1 MNFSKQGINN
11 SNRLSRYLSLGLAIT
26 LAALVLPAALWAQS
40 TTGTILGTVK
50 DQTGAVLPG
59 VSINIRNVET
69 GITRASVTGAR
80 GEYRVPALN
89 VGSYEVQAELA
100 GFQRAVR
107 QGITLT
113 VGREAVVDLTMN
125 VGDVSEQVT
134 VTGEAPLIET
144 TSASVGGVV
153 DSQQIRDI
161 PLNARSFIEL
171 VPLQAGAVLS
181 ETGGTGSIFGFG
193 KKLSIAG
200 TRYTSNSFLL
210 DGADINDASGTSGS
224 VAGTM
229 AGIETVREFKVIT
242 NAYDAEYGRH
252 TGGVI
257 SAVTK
262 SGTNEYHG
270 SLFEFLR
277 NDNLDAPRWEDN
289 KNING
294 RPEFRRNQFG
304 GSLGGPLV
312 SDRTFFFTSYEGL
325 REDKGITETYTVPS
339 LAMRARAANPAIR
352 PYLDAW
358 PVPTDAALATNA
370 DQALRIVGIPRPTT
384 QDFVTGRV
392 DHRFSDA
399 DSLFVRFNH
408 DRSDREDFRMTTSQL
423 SNSKNYFTT
432 IEETHIFS
440 PAMLGRTHLSV
451 NRTDFGAADD
461 KIAGFNYPK
470 FSFSD
475 VEDVPGNIGITGGFT
490 TWGGSNTNP
499 RYNKQTTWQM
509 KEDLSLTAGRNSF
522 RFGAQW
528 ETILYN
534 MRSDFHSAGTF
545 TFANANDF
553 LSNTV
558 SNVTFTR
565 PGSQSHRSW
574 KQNLAGLYLQDD
586 FQLRQ
591 GLTFNMGV
599 RYEFITVPVERYG
612 RSATIRD
619 ITPANLAVVTPAQTN
634 PGPMFENPSLKNIAP
649 RVGFAWDVFGGG
661 KTSVRG
667 GVGVFHDQLLAM
679 YWLVPGNRVFPYY
692 AVSEAFSGP
701 GQAVID
707 FPNMFFSQK
716 GLLLGQGE
724 RAGPQVDGI
733 EYYSA
738 QPAVYKWNFDINQ
751 QLAKDTTINI
761 GYTGTRS
768 THLMRGNLQLNTTP
782 AEVRNGRTYI
792 LTEPT
797 PGSGVQRF
805 QLANNPF
812 FNRFRWRIYDGTSD
826 YHGLRM
832 SLNKRFSDSFQ
843 FTTSY
848 TWARSIDDGSAFL
861 GSGDYTNDRQPYRT
875 GKEVA
880 LSAFDIRHSLNGNVV
895 WDLPGS
901 SLSGAAGAILGGW
914 SVSSIVRMNTGS
926 PNSIIADRPRIGT
939 AQMVFVDGPSVEAI
953 VGGNLNAAT
962 GNPDTY
968 VDLSQFQ
975 SRAVRPVTDPE
986 RYVLGSVGPNTLI
999 GPGIVNLD
1007 VSFSKTT
1014 ALSRLSETS
1023 SLELRVELFNLG
1035 NHPNFSDPDTNLFDQ
1050 NGAVRGT
1057 AGKITATRESTQS
1070 RQMQLGVRFAF

>member
-1 MNFSKQGINN
+1 MNFSKRRINI
-11 SNRLSRYLSLGLAIT
+11 SNRLGGILPLGLALILTAIT
-26 LAALVLPAALWAQS
+26 LPAALWAQS
-40 TTGTILGTVK
+40 TTGTILGTAK

-69 GITRASVTGAR
+69 GITRASVTGDR
-80 GEYRVPALN
+80 GEYRVPALG
-89 VGSYEVQAELA
+89 VGIYEVQAELA

-134 VTGEAPLIET
+134 VIGEAPLIET

-262 SGTNEYHG
+262 SGTNDTHG

-289 KNING
+289 KSSNG

-304 GSLGGPLV
+304 GSLGGPLIK
-312 SDRTFFFTSYEGL
+312 DQTFYFTSYEGL
-325 REDKGITETYTVPS
+325 REDKGITETYTVPGA
-339 LAMRARAANPAIR
+339 AMRARAANPAIR

-358 PVPTDAALATNA
+358 PAPTQADLDAN
-370 DQALRIVGIPRPTT
+370 QAFRIVGIPRPTA

-392 DHRFSDA
+392 DHRISDS
-399 DSLFVRFNH
+399 DSVFMRFNH
-408 DRSDREDFRMTTSQL
+408 DNSDRQDFRMTTAQL

-440 PAMLGRTHLSV
+440 PAFLGRTHLSL
-451 NRTDFGAADD
+451 NRTDFGAADA
-461 KIAGFNYPK
+461 KIDGFTYPK

-475 VEDVPGNIGITGGFT
+475 VEDVPGNIGITGGFAS
-490 TWGGSNTNP
+490 WGGSSTNP

-509 KEDLSLTAGRNSF
+509 KEDLFWTAGRNSF
-522 RFGAQW
+522 KFGGQW

-553 LSNTV
+553 LNNVV

-574 KQNLAGLYLQDD
+574 KQYLAGLYLQDD
-586 FQLRQ
+586 VQLRQ
-591 GLTFNMGV
+591 GLTLNLGV
-599 RYEFITVPVERYG
+599 RYEFISVPEERYG

-619 ITPANLAVVTPAQTN
+619 ISPANLAVVTPAQTD

-649 RVGFAWDVFGGG
+649 RVGIAWDVFGSG
-661 KTSVRG
+661 KTSVRA

-692 AVSEAFSGP
+692 SVSEAFSGP
-701 GQAVID
+701 GQPAID
-707 FPNMFFSQK
+707 FPNMFFTQK
-716 GLLLGQGE
+716 NILLGQGD
-724 RAGPQVDGI
+724 RLGPQVDGI

-751 QLAKDTTINI
+751 QLAKDTTIDI

-782 AEVRNGRTYI
+782 AQVRNGRTYI
-792 LTEPT
+792 LTEPI
-797 PGSGVQRF
+797 PGGTALRF
-805 QLANNPF
+805 QLPNNAF

-832 SLNKRFSDSFQ
+832 SLNKRFSNSFQ
-843 FTTSY
+843 FSSSY
-848 TWARSIDDGSAFL
+848 TWARSVDDGSAFL

-875 GKEVA
+875 GKERA

-901 SLSGAAGAILGGW
+901 QLSGVTGAILGGW
-914 SVSSIVRMNTGS
+914 SISSIVRMNTGS
-926 PNSIIADRPRIGT
+926 PNSIIADRPRLGT
-939 AQMVFVDGPSVEAI
+939 AQMVFVDGPSVEPVA
-953 VGGNLNAAT
+953 GGNLNAAT
-962 GNPDTY
+962 GNPDAY
-968 VDLSQFQ
+968 VDMSQYTTRALLSLN
-975 SRAVRPVTDPE
+975 DPE

-999 GPGIVNLD
+999 GPGIVNAD
-1007 VSFSKTT
+1007 FSFSKN
-1014 ALSRLSETS
+1014 AQLPKLSENA
-1023 SLELRVELFNLG
+1023 SLEFRIELFNIA
-1035 NHPNFSDPDTNLFDQ
+1035 NHPNFSDPDSNLFDQ
-1050 NGAVRGT
+1050 NGVARAT

-1070 RQMQLGVRFAF
+1070 RQVQLGVRFAF

>member
-1 MNFSKQGINN
+1 MTISKRVGEN
-11 SNRLSRYLSLGLAIT
+11 SDRARQCFLLGLALILGST
-26 LAALVLPAALWAQS
+26 LSSTLLRGQG

-59 VSINIRNVET
+59 ASITIRNVET
-69 GITRASVTGAR
+69 GITRTSATGDR
-80 GEYRVPALN
+80 GEYRVPALG
-89 VGSYEVQAELA
+89 VGNYEVQAEMA
-100 GFQRAVR
+100 GFQRGIR

-113 VGREAVVDLTMN
+113 VGREAVVDISLN

-171 VPLQAGAVLS
+171 VPLQAGAVLN

-242 NAYDAEYGRH
+242 NAYDSEYGRH

-262 SGTNEYHG
+262 SGTNEPRG

-277 NDNLDAPRWEDN
+277 NDNVDAPRWDDN
-289 KNING
+289 RSDKG
-294 RPEFRRNQFG
+294 KPEFRRNQFG
-304 GSLGGPLV
+304 GSLGGPLIK
-312 SDRTFFFTSYEGL
+312 DKTFYFTSYEGL
-325 REDKGITETYTVPS
+325 RENKGITETYTVPS
-339 LAMRARAANPAIR
+339 TAMRALAANPAVR

-358 PVPTDAALATNA
+358 PVPTEAPFTTNPL
-370 DQALRIVGIPRPTT
+370 QAFRIVGIPRPTS
-384 QDFVTGRV
+384 QNFVTGRV
-392 DHRFSDA
+392 DHTISAA
-399 DSLFVRFNH
+399 DSIFMRFNH
-408 DRSDREDFRMTTSQL
+408 DKSDRTDYRMTSTQV
-423 SNSKNYFTT
+423 SNSSNYFTT

-440 PAMLGRTHLSV
+440 PAVLGRSHISL
-451 NRTDFGAADD
+451 NRTDFGAGDD
-461 KIAGFNYPK
+461 KLPGMTYPK

-475 VEDVPGNIGITGGFT
+475 VEDVPGNIGITGGYT
-490 TWGGSNTNP
+490 SWGGSSTNP
-499 RYNKQTTWQM
+499 RYNKQTTWQL
-509 KEDLSLTAGRNSF
+509 KEDVFWTAGRHSLK
-522 RFGAQW
+522 FGGQW
-528 ETILYN
+528 EAFLYN

-545 TFANANDF
+545 TFGNASDF

-574 KQNLAGLYLQDD
+574 KQNLAGTYLQDD
-586 FQLRQ
+586 VQLRQ
-591 GLTFNMGV
+591 GLTLNLGV
-599 RYEFITVPVERYG
+599 RYEVISVPTERYG

-619 ITPANLAVVTPAQTN
+619 ITPANLAVVTPAQTDV
-634 PGPMFENPSLKNIAP
+634 GPMFENPSLKNFAP
-649 RVGFAWDVFGGG
+649 RMGLAWDVFGGG
-661 KTSVRG
+661 KTSIRG
-667 GVGVFHDQLLAM
+667 GMGVFHDQLLAM

-701 GQAVID
+701 GQPAID
-707 FPNMFFSQK
+707 FPNMFFTQR

-733 EYYSA
+733 EYYIS
-738 QPAVYKWNFDINQ
+738 QPAVYKWNLDISQ
-751 QLAKDTTINI
+751 QLAKDTTIDI
-761 GYTGTRS
+761 GYSGTRS

-792 LTEPT
+792 LTDFV
-797 PGSGVQRF
+797 PGTNTLRF
-805 QLANNPF
+805 ALANNPF
-812 FNRFRWRIYDGTSD
+812 FNRFRWRINDGTSD

-832 SLNKRFSDSFQ
+832 SLNKRFSNSFQ
-843 FTTSY
+843 FSTSY
-848 TWARSIDDGSAFL
+848 TWSRSIDDGSAFL

-880 LSAFDIRHSLNGNVV
+880 LSAFDIRHSFNGNVV
-895 WDLPGS
+895 WDLPGANWTGVR
-901 SLSGAAGAILGGW
+901 GAVLGGW
-914 SVSSIVRMNTGS
+914 SISSIVRMNTGS
-926 PNSIIADRPRIGT
+926 PNSVISDRPRIGN
-939 AQMVFVDGPSVEAI
+939 AQMVFVDGPSVEA
-953 VGGNLNAAT
+953 VAGGKLNAAT
-962 GNPDTY
+962 GNPDNY
-968 VDLSQFQ
+968 VDFSQFN
-975 SRAVRPVTDPE
+975 SRARLSVNDPE

-1007 VSFSKTT
+1007 FSFSKTSK
-1014 ALSRLSETS
+1014 LSKLSETS
-1023 SLELRVELFNLG
+1023 SLELRFEFFNIA
-1035 NHPNFSDPDTNLFDQ
+1035 NHPNFSDPDTSLFDQ
-1050 NGAVRGT
+1050 NGAMRAT
-1057 AGKITATRESTQS
+1057 AGKVTSTRESTQS